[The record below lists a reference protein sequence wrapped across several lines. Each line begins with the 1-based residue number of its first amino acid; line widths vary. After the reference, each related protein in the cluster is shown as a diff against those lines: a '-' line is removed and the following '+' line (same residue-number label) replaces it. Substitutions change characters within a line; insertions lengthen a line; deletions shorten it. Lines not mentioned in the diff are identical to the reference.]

1 MAGASVAFH
10 LAPHARVTLLERE
23 AHPGYHSSGR
33 SAALYAPNYGS
44 ALIQRLT
51 MAGESFLTE
60 PPTGFSAAPLLQERG
75 FLMMGKNA
83 QLAVRDEYE
92 SASRVAGLENRRL
105 SASELA
111 AMVPVLR
118 PEASD
123 WALLDPNAWDIDVEA
138 LLQGYLRGARAHGAR
153 TLNLREVTSVEH
165 AGSCWRIRGPEF
177 DIQADVIVNA
187 AGAWADE
194 LAAHA
199 GFAPL
204 GLVPHRRTA
213 FIFDPPAGTAV
224 SGWPLVTDAGA
235 QFYFKP
241 DAGRLLGSLSEE
253 VPVPPGDAQ
262 PEDLDVAIAVDRIE
276 QVVNFPIARVL
287 RALGGIARVRSGPRP
302 GIRVRA
308 RCGRF
313 LLARGAGWLRHPDRA
328 RTRRLRGGDDTGE
341 SSAGRPHRARGRSD
355 ATRAAAVAVQRHVT
369 PRSGLYCCSLI
380 FCGC

>member
-1 MAGASVAFH
+1 MGPIEVCIVGGGMAGASVAFH

-23 AHPGYHSSGR
+23 AHAGYHSSGR

-51 MAGESFLTE
+51 LDGESFLTE
-60 PPTGFSAAPLLQERG
+60 PPVGFTAAPLLQERG
-75 FLMMGKNA
+75 FLMMGTEA

-92 SASRVAGLENRRL
+92 SASRAADLETRRL
-105 SASELA
+105 SSSELCEL
-111 AMVPVLR
+111 VPVLR
-118 PEASD
+118 LGVAD

-153 TLNLREVTSVEH
+153 TLNSREVTSVER
-165 AGSCWRIRGPEF
+165 AGSSWRIRGPEL
-177 DIQADVIVNA
+177 DLQADVIVNA

-199 GFAPL
+199 GLVPL

-213 FIFDPPAGTAV
+213 FIFDPPEGTAV

-253 VPVPPGDAQ
+253 VPVPAGDAQ

-276 QVVNFPIARVL
+276 QAVNFPVRRVL
-287 RALGGIARVRSGPRP
+287 RSWAGLRVFGPDRDPVSGFEPAAPGFYWHAGLGGYGIQTAPALGAFAAATILGKAVPEDLVERGVN
-302 GIRVRA
+302 A
-308 RCGRF
+308 EQ
-313 LLARGAGWLRHPDRA
+313 LAPQ
-328 RTRRLRGGDDTGE
+328 RLR
-341 SSAGRPHRARGRSD
+341 RP
-355 ATRAAAVAVQRHVT
+355 
-369 PRSGLYCCSLI
+369 
-380 FCGC
+380 